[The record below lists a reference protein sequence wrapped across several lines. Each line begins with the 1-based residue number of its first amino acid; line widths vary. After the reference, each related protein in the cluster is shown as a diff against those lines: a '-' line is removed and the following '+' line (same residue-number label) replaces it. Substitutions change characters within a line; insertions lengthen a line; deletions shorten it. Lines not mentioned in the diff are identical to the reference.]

1 MGDEGEKTHR
11 LSGADQK
18 LKWRKYGTQL
28 EKAIQKLQVKWLWTL
43 SRNWNLHDWR
53 TTLYKLKLKQL
64 QFTNTWLTVWF
75 SVCYVIQKFF
85 DYQCMLRKYKF
96 YNYAVAKAS
105 VLTGQKLQAKVR
117 CSNTVRQLQIDELH
131 AWHSTW
137 NSWRHFCSS
146 LYNSFIALSTKF
158 KLVKL

>member
-53 TTLYKLKLKQL
+53 TTLYKLKLKRL

-75 SVCYVIQKFF
+75 SVCYVIQKSLITSVCCVNINSITTLLLRLLCLLGRNCRPKSVVVTRFGNCRSMS
-85 DYQCMLRKYKF
+85 CMPDIQHEI
-96 YNYAVAKAS
+96 VDDIS
-105 VLTGQKLQAKVR
+105 VVVYT
-117 CSNTVRQLQIDELH
+117 TVL
-131 AWHSTW
+131 
-137 NSWRHFCSS
+137 
-146 LYNSFIALSTKF
+146 
-158 KLVKL
+158 